1 MYRDTFSLSR
11 SLAAVCVSVAGLFA
25 WPAVASADVTG
36 QATAAAVNVQAVTS
50 LLGTITPAVNVSLAS
65 TGTLTGFGDVEQA
78 SQLTGSVTSLLS
90 AGVLHATT
98 VSSPETVDSDA
109 SASGIGLNLVGNT
122 INAGFV
128 MAQAFAPTNGAA
140 PTGVS
145 DIEGLVINGALIDVT
160 GQPNQTVPIL
170 GGQVVLNEQR
180 VDSTG
185 TIVVNAVHVV
195 INGVADVVIA
205 SATAGSGGGSS
216 ATGTASLPLLMAA
229 TSGAPNAILTRNA
242 LAGMSGPAFYR
253 RGLIPIAIRSGRFAR
268 LA

>member
-1 MYRDTFSLSR
+1 MYHDTLSPSR
-11 SLAAVCVSVAGLFA
+11 ILAAVCVSVAGLFT

-98 VSSPETVDSDA
+98 VSSPDTVDSDA
-109 SASGIGLNLVGNT
+109 SVSGIGLNLVGNT
-122 INAGFV
+122 INAAFV

-145 DIEGLVINGALIDVT
+145 DIEGLAINGVLIDVT

-170 GGQVVLNEQR
+170 GGRVVLNEQT

-185 TIVVNAVHVV
+185 TIVVNAVHIV

-205 SATAGSGGGSS
+205 SATAGAGGAAPAG
-216 ATGTASLPLLMAA
+216 GTLPLPLLMATTA
-229 TSGAPNAILTRNA
+229 AIPTYPA
-242 LAGMSGPAFYR
+242 LALVR
-253 RGLIPIAIRSGRFAR
+253 TAIRSRDFAW